1 MVRIEK
7 ILCPIHFSHISRHA
21 FIRALAIARSH
32 RAELTVLHVVPIRLA
47 SPVLPYIEPKS
58 LGPFEMTAAERERIV
73 RELREF
79 LAVDATS
86 GVAVTFEATEAPDV
100 HEEILVHADRL
111 PADLIVLGTHG
122 RSGFERLML
131 GSVTEQVL
139 RKAQRPVPTVPA
151 GSPDADATRQGAFDR
166 ILCAV
171 DFSECAMAALGYAAS
186 LAEESRARLLALHVI
201 ELAPPAYDPLVGPP
215 IDLPGYRQ
223 ACETAGRERL
233 RNVIPTA
240 IRNSTG
246 IAAGV
251 EEMIVCGKPHHEI
264 LRIADEWRSDLIV
277 LGVHGRSVVDRL
289 LFGSTVEPVV
299 RRAHCPVLTV
309 RPVPPAASAAA

>member
-7 ILCPIHFSHISRHA
+7 ILCPIDFSDFSRHA
-21 FIRALAIARSH
+21 FVRALAIARSH
-32 RAELTVLHVVPIRLA
+32 RAALTALHVVPIQVA
-47 SPVLPYIEPKS
+47 TPVLPYIEPQT
-58 LGPFEMTAAERERIV
+58 LGPFEMAATDRERIV
-73 RELREF
+73 RELRAF
-79 LAVDATS
+79 LAVDAAS

-131 GSVTEQVL
+131 GSVTERVL
-139 RKAQRPVPTVPA
+139 RKASRPVLTVPA
-151 GSPDADATRQGAFDR
+151 GSPEAGGNGGGAFDR

-171 DFSECAMAALGYAAS
+171 DFSDCSMAALGYAAS
-186 LAEESRARLLALHVI
+186 LAEESRARLVAVHVI

-233 RNVIPTA
+233 RNVIPMA

-246 IAAGV
+246 IAAGI
-251 EEMIVCGKPHHEI
+251 EELVVCGKPHREI
-264 LRIADEWRSDLIV
+264 LRIADERRSDLIV
-277 LGVHGRSVVDRL
+277 LGVQGRNVVDRL
-289 LFGSTVEPVV
+289 LFGSTVEPIV

-309 RPVPPAASAAA
+309 RPKAPAASAAA

>member
-1 MVRIEK
+1 MVRIAK
-7 ILCPIHFSHISRHA
+7 ILCPIDFSDFSRHA

-32 RAELTVLHVVPIRLA
+32 QAELTVLHVVPIRPA
-47 SPVLPYIEPKS
+47 SPVLPYIEPQT
-58 LGPFEMTAAERERIV
+58 LGPFEMTAAEHERIV

-86 GVAVTFEATEAPDV
+86 GVTVTFEATEAPDV

-131 GSVTEQVL
+131 GSVTERVL
-139 RKAQRPVPTVPA
+139 RKARRPVLTVPA
-151 GSPDADATRQGAFDR
+151 VSPDADATRQGAFDR

-171 DFSECAMAALGYAAS
+171 DFSDCSMAALGYAAS

-233 RNVIPTA
+233 KNVIPTA
-240 IRNSTG
+240 MRNSTG
-246 IAAGV
+246 IAAGI
-251 EEMIVCGKPHHEI
+251 EELVVCGKPHREI
-264 LRIADEWRSDLIV
+264 LRIAEERRSDLIV
-277 LGVHGRSVVDRL
+277 LGVHGRNVVDRL

-299 RRAHCPVLTV
+299 RQAHCPVLTV
-309 RPVPPAASAAA
+309 RPEAPAASAAA

>member
-7 ILCPIHFSHISRHA
+7 ILCPIDFSDFSRHA
-21 FIRALAIARSH
+21 FDRALAIARSH

-47 SPVLPYIEPKS
+47 TPVLPYIEPQT
-58 LGPFEMTAAERERIV
+58 LGPFEMSAADRERIV
-73 RELREF
+73 RELQQF
-79 LAVDATS
+79 LAVDALT
-86 GVAVTFEATEAPDV
+86 GVRLAFETTEAPDV

-111 PADLIVLGTHG
+111 PADLIVMGTHG

-131 GSVTEQVL
+131 GSVTERVL
-139 RKAQRPVPTVPA
+139 RKARRPVLTVPA
-151 GSPDADATRQGAFDR
+151 GSPDAGASGRGAFDR

-171 DFSECAMAALGYAAS
+171 DFSECSMAALGYAAS
-186 LAEESRARLLALHVI
+186 LAEESQARLAVLHVI

-233 RNVIPTA
+233 RNVIPMA
-240 IRNSTG
+240 IRTSTS
-246 IAAGV
+246 IAAGI
-251 EEMIVCGKPHHEI
+251 EEMVVCGKPHHEI
-264 LRIADEWRSDLIV
+264 LRIAEEWRSDLIV
-277 LGVHGRSVVDRL
+277 LGVHGRNVVDRL

-309 RPVPPAASAAA
+309 RPMAPAARAAA